1 MKEVP
6 LIITLHAA
14 VLGTFIWFMTP
25 VCADSSTDY
34 KAGSDFAKQVQ
45 GGGLDALK
53 NFNGEQ
59 TLPGYT
65 SRPDQTKYY
74 GGVTAS
80 GDSSLKRDSASEF
93 SQNEAGQ
100 SITESFT
107 NRPPDSISA
116 DAPFIQAAQDTESR
130 ADSIVGDTGQACKAQ
145 VVNRSEFTNHTCE
158 RDLQV
163 ENFCTREATLKHNA
177 TTQKVSRTYQQAVP
191 MNFTRNSTRWSG
203 TLTIPSTGRL
213 LSVSVDGEPLPV
225 PWIYECDNEGKVRD
239 SCKLAVSENI
249 SLFDKT
255 FPVDVMTWP
264 NTVTTCSGGQNT
276 HCTSHYYD
284 GTGKIHQSFSMD
296 RNVVA
301 GQIFPVTKTSKTQPS
316 VNVKSI
322 QVTVIL
328 VMEETETVFAPEV
341 VWVESC
347 PFSKDEGTKTGE
359 ECISPGGTKTLNL
372 GGKAYSF
379 TEACWKYKDTWL
391 TQP

>member
-1 MKEVP
+1 M
-6 LIITLHAA
+6 
-14 VLGTFIWFMTP
+14 
-25 VCADSSTDY
+25 
-34 KAGSDFAKQVQ
+34 
-45 GGGLDALK
+45 
-53 NFNGEQ
+53 
-59 TLPGYT
+59 
-65 SRPDQTKYY
+65 
-74 GGVTAS
+74 TAS

-163 ENFCTREATLKHNA
+163 ENFCTREATLKDNA

-301 GQIFPVTKTSKTQPS
+301 GQSFPVTKTSKTQPS

-359 ECISPGGTKTLNL
+359 ECISPGGTKT
-372 GGKAYSF
+372 S
-379 TEACWKYKDTWL
+379 TWAGRRIPSQKHAGNTRTSGSHSL
-391 TQP
+391 RIMAPVRA